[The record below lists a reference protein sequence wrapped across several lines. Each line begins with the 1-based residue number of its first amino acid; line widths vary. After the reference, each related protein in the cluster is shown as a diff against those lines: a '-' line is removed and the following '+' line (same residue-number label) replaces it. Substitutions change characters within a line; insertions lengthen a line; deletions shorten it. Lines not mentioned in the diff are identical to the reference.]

1 MISFFVAYGN
11 DPKYSNLFVGV
22 GGFFFDVDERKH
34 YSGVAYLH
42 FFYNLGLCSMATT
55 IPSMYSFIGILC
67 KNIPFPNFWCCKIIL
82 ALIFS
87 LLPSFVPYCLHIFV
101 KVALSL

>member
-11 DPKYSNLFVGV
+11 DPNYSNLFVGV

-67 KNIPFPNFWCCKIIL
+67 KIYHFP
-82 ALIFS
+82 IFG
-87 LLPSFVPYCLHIFV
+87 
-101 KVALSL
+101 VAKLF